1 MASYK
6 TYTVV
11 RGDTLSH
18 IALRYGTTVSY
29 LAKLNNIKNII
40 GDKNENFIKNN

>member
-1 MASYK
+1 MATYK

-18 IALRYGTTVSY
+18 IALRYGTTVVIWR
-29 LAKLNNIKNII
+29 N
-40 GDKNENFIKNN
+40 